1 MDNELRDILMG
12 ISGDIKGMR
21 MGLAGL
27 VSKADQL
34 ENKVNHFDLRFDKVE
49 LELKEIR
56 KELAQVEKV
65 KNGQILMNQKIFDIE
80 TWKLEIEKRLNKLET
95 KKL

>member
-12 ISGDIKGMR
+12 ISGAIKGMR
-21 MGLAGL
+21 MELAGIA
-27 VSKADQL
+27 SKVDQS
-34 ENKVNHFDLRFDKVE
+34 EKKVDPFDLRFDNVE

-95 KKL
+95 KKI